1 MKEMHAMHIIKKFIA
16 VVLSLSL
23 ICCVSVTAN
32 AASWYAGTAKWGS
45 YFGIHAKIRTPTVL
59 PKLGSSGESCWVTN
73 VYDTGSTLDW
83 IQTGIRYYS
92 GYSGFR
98 TYVETNIGGV
108 YNMNEIGTH
117 SLNSTKE
124 YRVNW
129 VANTVYWEAC
139 IDGTRKGVARFNNP
153 GANVQA
159 QAESHA
165 TNTQM
170 GPFTFS
176 SVQYINTNYK
186 SKDMDKAP
194 TADSPYKVSYSGST
208 YTYYVVS
215 GGN

>member
-1 MKEMHAMHIIKKFIA
+1 MRVMKKIIAIA
-16 VVLSLSL
+16 LSLSL
-23 ICCVSVTAN
+23 VLCLSVTAN
-32 AASWYAGTAKWGS
+32 AASWYAGTAKWGD
-45 YFGIHAKIRTPTVL
+45 YFGIQANIKTPTAL
-59 PKLGSSGESCWVTN
+59 PKLGSSGESCWVSN
-73 VYDTGSTLDW
+73 VYDTGSTIDW

-98 TYVETNIGGV
+98 VYVETNIGGV
-108 YNMNEIGTH
+108 YDMNEIGSH

-129 VANTVYWEAC
+129 VPNTVYWEAC
-139 IDGTRKGVARFNNP
+139 INGTRKGLARFRP

-165 TNTQM
+165 TNTKL

-176 SVQYINTNYK
+176 SVKYVNTSNQMK
-186 SKDMDKAP
+186 NMDTAP
-194 TADSPYKVSYSGST
+194 TADYPYNVTYSGT
-208 YTYYVVS
+208 NYTYYVVS